1 MYPPR
6 AHVTLLRGVNNL
18 SRFQCVTHLQQ
29 ALASHVCW
37 SLQLED
43 ASAQAAVRL
52 LMLCMGVR
60 A

>member
-1 MYPPR
+1 MNGLRQTFDLQNNFFARLLPR
-6 AHVTLLRGVNNL
+6 VDP
-18 SRFQCVTHLQQ
+18 
-29 ALASHVCW
+29 SHVLVVLW